1 MRRQD
6 YYKVLGVS
14 RDADTEEIK
23 RAYRK
28 VAKECHPD
36 VSQGDEASTERFRQA
51 TEAYEVLSDARKRA
65 DYDRK
70 LREQDFAR
78 TRPRRHS
85 RTLDFFELAEQ
96 MMLNLF
102 REMHGY
108 PAWESFGGTLEVWL
122 TEEEAENG
130 TRVSFDVP
138 IERECGICEG
148 RGYLLFS
155 YCPRCGGKG
164 TVEGSRRVTIEI
176 PPGVREGDRLE
187 IPVPTGNRI
196 TVLPAVVRISR

>member
-1 MRRQD
+1 MSRQD

-51 TEAYEVLSDARKRA
+51 TEAYEVLSDAKKRA

-70 LREQDFAR
+70 LRQQDFGRAHLH
-78 TRPRRHS
+78 RRGG
-85 RTLDFFELAEQ
+85 TLDFFDLAEQ

-102 REMHGY
+102 REIHGY

-122 TEEEAENG
+122 TEDEARNG

-148 RGYLLFS
+148 RGYVLLG

-164 TVEGSRRVTIEI
+164 TVEGSQRVTIEI
-176 PPGVREGDRLE
+176 PAGVREGDRLE
-187 IPVPTGNRI
+187 IRVPTGNRI